1 MLVASP
7 AEGCRCIGVSSM
19 STGTV
24 ARRLIELCRAG
35 QFHRALDEL
44 YAEDA
49 CSIEMNGNKTGPLGD
64 AKGLAAIRRKGK
76 AFQENCI
83 KVHSVLV
90 SDPLIAGPFFTIAMG
105 LDATYKD
112 GARRSLKEVCVYE
125 VRNGKIVREQFF
137 YS

>member
-1 MLVASP
+1 
-7 AEGCRCIGVSSM
+7 M

-35 QFHRALDEL
+35 EFNRALDEL
-44 YAEDA
+44 YADDA
-49 CSIEMNGNKTGPLGD
+49 RSIEMEGKESGALGN
-64 AKGLAAIRRKGK
+64 AEGLAAIRRKGQ
-76 AFQENCI
+76 AFEASCI

-112 GARRSLKEVCVYE
+112 GARREMKEVCVYE
-125 VRNGKIVREQFF
+125 VRNDKIVREQFF
-137 YS
+137 YAGN

>member
-1 MLVASP
+1 
-7 AEGCRCIGVSSM
+7 M

-35 QFHRALDEL
+35 QFNRALDEL

-49 CSIEMNGNKTGPLGD
+49 RSIEMDSNSKGPLGNVE
-64 AKGLAAIRRKGK
+64 GLDAIRRKGK

-90 SDPLIAGPFFTIAMG
+90 SDPLVAGPFFTIAMG

-112 GARRSLKEVCVYE
+112 GERRAMNEVCLYE
-125 VRNGKIVREQFF
+125 VRDGKIVREQFF
-137 YS
+137 YAPG

>member
-1 MLVASP
+1 
-7 AEGCRCIGVSSM
+7 M

-35 QFHRALDEL
+35 QFNRAIDEL

-49 CSIEMNGNKTGPLGD
+49 RGMDPEANDSSPLGSIQ
-64 AKGLAAIRRKGK
+64 GLAAIRRRKGK
-76 AFQENCI
+76 VLAKDYV

-105 LDATYKD
+105 VDATYED
-112 GARRSLKEVCVYE
+112 GARRAMNEVCVFE
-125 VRNGKIVREQFF
+125 VRDGKIVRQQLFAA
-137 YS
+137 SPRPPQ